1 MASYPDLLE
10 DRISHLPPRKRRELA
25 LVAKIL
31 FEEFQQAQSS
41 RNKKILRNGRILKLV
56 LFGSYARGSWVEDR
70 ASGYFSDY
78 DLLVIVSKEDFTEPE
93 FWRHAEE
100 RIDREWLVTK
110 RIKTP
115 VEPIYHSYEDVNG
128 QIAMGRPFFLD
139 ILRDGIVLYEAE
151 GYPFSKPGRMTPA
164 QKHEEAQRYFDEW
177 YALSL
182 SGLKA
187 AKFCLSESHSSMDA
201 SMRDAV
207 FLAHQATE
215 RIYHC
220 FLLTL
225 TLYSPK
231 MHNIKKLRSLAEAVV
246 PELADIWPRNK
257 RMYKRAFELLRRAY
271 VEARYSPEY
280 EITREELEWVFER
293 IELLQHKVKEICE
306 AHLQQSATVPPR
318 TMT

>member
-25 LVAKIL
+25 LTAKIL

-151 GYPFSKPGRMTPA
+151 GYPFSKPGKMTQE
-164 QKHEEAQRYFDEW
+164 QKQEEAQKYFDKW
-177 YALSL
+177 YRLSQLALKHARTSFEETTVDGREAL
-182 SGLKA
+182 NFSA
-187 AKFCLSESHSSMDA
+187 
-201 SMRDAV
+201 

-215 RIYHC
+215 HIYHC
-220 FLLTL
+220 LLLTL

-257 RMYKRAFELLRRAY
+257 RLYKRAFELLRRAY

-280 EITREELEWVFER
+280 EITKEELEWLFER
-293 IELLQHKVKEICE
+293 IELLQNRVKEICE
-306 AHLQQSATVPPR
+306 AHLKENIVK
-318 TMT
+318 